1 MKRQFKKLSQL
12 LSAEFWNVHDK
23 YIIQNLHMDNH
34 MIDSR
39 KQPIYQFLDPL
50 ITGISKGTSPHRIS
64 YLVSYHGIAPYYHTK
79 LLTQSVQSPQMT
91 NMSYAH
97 NGISLHLYFG
107 MELTIFY
114 IINIVRTKRYIKG
127 CAYHGFSQF
136 LFR

>member
-23 YIIQNLHMDNH
+23 NIIWNLQMDNH

-64 YLVSYHGIAPYYHTK
+64 YQVSYHGIAPYYQTK
-79 LLTQSVQSPQMT
+79 LLK
-91 NMSYAH
+91 
-97 NGISLHLYFG
+97 HLV
-107 MELTIFY
+107 TS
-114 IINIVRTKRYIKG
+114 ND
-127 CAYHGFSQF
+127 
-136 LFR
+136 